1 MKGFVYH
8 QNIQEL
14 ENYLSAMAKR
24 TTSMRPITGMI
35 GEKIVTIS
43 KESFE
48 KELEYNKKVISI
60 IDEPV
65 VKIKLSEMIS
75 ELEDKNDFQM
85 QILDDEIKFLTNK
98 RDKLK

>member
-1 MKGFVYH
+1 MNDGLIGDFAKNKIEDTIKWINKNV
-8 QNIQEL
+8 EL
-14 ENYLSAMAKR
+14 NNR
-24 TTSMRPITGMI
+24 N
-35 GEKIVTIS
+35 